1 MKLIIKNGR
10 VIDPVGGIDEQLD
23 ILAEDGRICQVAKDI
38 PRPDDAEEIDA
49 AGRIVVPGLIDMH
62 THLREPGEEYK
73 ETILTGAQA
82 AAAGGFTTIAC
93 MPNTKPVN
101 DSESVT
107 RFIIEQARRDAC
119 VNVLPVASI
128 TQGLLGEAIT
138 EIGGLKEAGAVALS
152 DDGTTVRSAEVMR
165 RAMEYARTFEMP
177 IICHCEDL
185 DLALGGSIHEGK
197 VATLLGLRG
206 IPAASEEVIIARE
219 ILLSELTGH
228 PVHIAHVSTVG
239 SVRIIRQAKANG
251 IQVTAETAPHYFS
264 LTEEAVMGFDTATK
278 VNPPL
283 RSEADRTA
291 IREGLRDGTLDV
303 IASDHAPHSTL
314 EKDVEYDKAAF
325 GMVGLE
331 TSLALTLQLVA
342 EKVLTLNQAIEKM
355 TVNPARI
362 LRISKGTLAPGVDAD
377 ITLIDTGVPYTV
389 DRASFRSKSSNS
401 PFLGR
406 HFTGR
411 A

>member
-1 MKLIIKNGR
+1 
-10 VIDPVGGIDEQLD
+10 
-23 ILAEDGRICQVAKDI
+23 
-38 PRPDDAEEIDA
+38 
-49 AGRIVVPGLIDMH
+49 
-62 THLREPGEEYK
+62 
-73 ETILTGAQA
+73 
-82 AAAGGFTTIAC
+82 
-93 MPNTKPVN
+93 
-101 DSESVT
+101 
-107 RFIIEQARRDAC
+107 
-119 VNVLPVASI
+119 
-128 TQGLLGEAIT
+128 
-138 EIGGLKEAGAVALS
+138 
-152 DDGTTVRSAEVMR
+152 
-165 RAMEYARTFEMP
+165 
-177 IICHCEDL
+177 
-185 DLALGGSIHEGK
+185 
-197 VATLLGLRG
+197 
-206 IPAASEEVIIARE
+206 
-219 ILLSELTGH
+219 
-228 PVHIAHVSTVG
+228 
-239 SVRIIRQAKANG
+239 
-251 IQVTAETAPHYFS
+251 ETAPHYFS

-283 RSEADRTA
+283 RSEADRAA

-331 TSLALTLQLVA
+331 TSLALILQLVA

-406 HFTGR
+406 HLTGR
-411 A
+411 ATHTIVAGKVVYSLQP